1 MVCKCWM
8 PTLRK
13 TKESFPILGSGK
25 FWMDVQTWNTHCIDG
40 WSGDNHKKGVPSWVL
55 TRSFISSFNCVVP
68 DLAQSIVSSSRL
80 ISVAGWPKFEPVTF
94 SQQTE
99 RVTNQSHIICF
110 IFSTRVIWRRWLVL
124 EDKHTTK
131 NSLVNFFEKQ
141 SLHQKG
147 NLDWSLINRICK
159 HKECLDRYAYKL
171 QESLK
176 Q

>member
-1 MVCKCWM
+1 MGSNEPSIYMVCKCWM
-8 PTLRK
+8 PTFRK
-13 TKESFPILGSGK
+13 TKASFPILGSGE
-25 FWMDVQTWNTHCIDG
+25 FWMDVWTWNTHCIDG
-40 WSGDNHKKGVPSWVL
+40 CSGDNHKKGVPSWVL

-68 DLAQSIVSSSRL
+68 DLAQSIESPSRL

-131 NSLVNFFEKQ
+131 NSLVNF
-141 SLHQKG
+141 
-147 NLDWSLINRICK
+147 
-159 HKECLDRYAYKL
+159 
-171 QESLK
+171 LK
-176 Q
+176 QGVNMVLWETEFASKGKPRLISYKQDM